1 MCTAAIIKSISS
13 RSIALYSQH
22 DHLHYSHAIDCSHS
36 IISIVSINWS
46 ASSQQRYYLNLKAY
60 PTTYSTTLY
69 NVTVITTH
77 PSHTREERI
86 DSKSNATSATK
97 PNHQAGTHPLTPN
110 LVDLNEEDYPNDNGR
125 PIGFFLVPP
134 PAIGSNVA
142 AAADT
147 AMPTRRCSRK
157 RVAISPPSSPRR
169 ILYPRPLKKMKVL
182 NFDKAIR

>member
-1 MCTAAIIKSISS
+1 MSPSS
-13 RSIALYSQH
+13 LPIPLTPVRKEST
-22 DHLHYSHAIDCSHS
+22 
-36 IISIVSINWS
+36 
-46 ASSQQRYYLNLKAY
+46 LNLT
-60 PTTYSTTLY
+60 PPPPPSQTTKL
-69 NVTVITTH
+69 VHI
-77 PSHTREERI
+77 PS
-86 DSKSNATSATK
+86 
-97 PNHQAGTHPLTPN
+97 LPN
-110 LVDLNEEDYPNDNGR
+110 LVDLSEEDYPNDNGR